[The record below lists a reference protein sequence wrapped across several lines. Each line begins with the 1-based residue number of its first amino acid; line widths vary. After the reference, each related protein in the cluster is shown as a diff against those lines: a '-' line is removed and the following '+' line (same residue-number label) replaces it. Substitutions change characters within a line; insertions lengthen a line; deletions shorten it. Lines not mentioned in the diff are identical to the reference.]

1 MHPECISKC
10 RLCGWE
16 GFSPAI
22 DLGEMAFTG
31 YFPKQRSDVPLS
43 PGEEAVP
50 RGPLELVEC
59 DACGLVQIAHHYASD
74 LMYGPTYGY
83 RSGLNASM
91 AQHLKGI
98 AEQGWRLAKPERGEA
113 VVDIGAND
121 GTLLNCYP
129 DHVRRFAFDPL
140 ADKWA
145 QYYKPGIVRF
155 SGCFDA
161 EQGIAIVGRDNAKI
175 VTSIAC
181 FYDMPDPVGTA
192 RGIYAI
198 LKDGGIWILE
208 QATTDS
214 VIEIGAWD
222 QICHEHMEYYATA
235 QILDIL
241 ERASLRL
248 IGLQRNSA
256 NGDSWRIIAQKG
268 GNLPGLDKSEYRT
281 AYSHYSWDNLRARID
296 RNCRELKSFLE
307 AEKSAGNIVWGYG
320 ASTKGNV
327 VLQRAGIGPELLP
340 LILDANEEKDCA
352 ETPGTRI
359 PIRLWKG
366 PWIGGTCN
374 PEELWKGTAPQSFLV
389 LPWHFRDFI
398 IEKEH
403 AFLKAGGKLVFA
415 LPNLEIVTKESVREK
430 AA

>member
-1 MHPECISKC
+1 MQPKRISKC

-31 YFPKQRSDVPLS
+31 YFPKATSVIPLAR
-43 PGEEAVP
+43 GEETVP

-59 DACGLVQIAHHYASD
+59 EACGLVQIAHHYASG
-74 LMYGPTYGY
+74 LMYGSTYGY
-83 RSGLNASM
+83 RSGLNSSM
-91 AQHLKGI
+91 ARHLTGI
-98 AEQGWRLAKPERGEA
+98 AEQAWRLAKPEQGEA

-140 ADKWA
+140 AEKWA
-145 QYYKPGIVRF
+145 EHYKPGIVRF

-161 EQGIAIVGRDNAKI
+161 EQGIAVVGRDNAKI

-181 FYDMPDPVGTA
+181 FYDMPDPVGVA

-208 QATTDS
+208 QATVGS
-214 VIEIGAWD
+214 IMQAGAWD
-222 QICHEHMEYYATA
+222 QICHEHMEYYGLA
-235 QILDIL
+235 QLLNIL

-248 IGLQRNSA
+248 VGADWNSA
-256 NGDSWRIIAQKG
+256 NGGSWRFIAQKG
-268 GNLPGLDKSEYRT
+268 GTLPALKSPANWT
-281 AYSHYSWDNLRARID
+281 AHSHYDWNNLRSTID
-296 RNCRELKSFLE
+296 RNCSELKAFLE
-307 AEKSAGNIVWGYG
+307 AEKAAGRTVWGYG

-327 VLQRAGIGPELLP
+327 FLQRAGIGPELLP
-340 LILDANEEKDCA
+340 LILDANAEKDGCV
-352 ETPGTRI
+352 TPGTGI
-359 PIRLWKG
+359 PIRYQPDAWSVREPRPDAL
-366 PWIGGTCN
+366 
-374 PEELWKGTAPQSFLV
+374 LV
-389 LPWHFRDFI
+389 LPWHFRIFI
-398 IEKEH
+398 IEKER
-403 AFLKAGGKLVFA
+403 AFLDAGGRLVFA
-415 LPNLEIVTKESVREK
+415 LPELTIVTKENLFGER